1 MLVQLPAAV
10 YLLCFATST
19 LCAVMLGRSYR
30 RSRPPLLFWSSICF
44 ALLAL
49 NNLLVVADLL
59 VFPASIDLRVPRLL
73 VSLAAIATLL
83 FGFIW
88 NGED

>member
-1 MLVQLPAAV
+1 VLAHLPAMV
-10 YLLCFATST
+10 YLLCFAASVV
-19 LCAVMLGRSYR
+19 CAVMLGRSYR
-30 RSRPPLLFWSSICF
+30 GSGAPLLFWSAACF

-49 NNLLVVADLL
+49 SHLLLVIDLL
-59 VFPASIDLRVPRLL
+59 VISSVDLQVPRLL
-73 VSLAAIATLL
+73 VSLAATSTLL